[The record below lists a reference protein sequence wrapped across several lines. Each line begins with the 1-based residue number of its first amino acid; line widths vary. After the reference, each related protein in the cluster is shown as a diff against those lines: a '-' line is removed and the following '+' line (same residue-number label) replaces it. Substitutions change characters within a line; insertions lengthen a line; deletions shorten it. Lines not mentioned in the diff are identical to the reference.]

1 MAKTLLQEAI
11 AEAKQ
16 VREAAIKNA
25 TKQLEENL
33 TPSIKAALAQK
44 LEENVNL
51 DENEEESL
59 AESIM
64 SDFKEV
70 KPKASKQVKE
80 AADEDEKDN
89 AEEGS
94 EEEGGEEKD
103 SEKDSEESSEEGSEE
118 SNEKPE
124 GEESEEAD
132 KDSEKEDE
140 VDDDK
145 KISDLTVGELTDL
158 IQGIIASAAVP
169 APEGN
174 EGVDLE
180 PGDVEGAGEEAP
192 AGDLESTA
200 GEEATTT
207 DTVPGAEA
215 EEEPGSDDEEI
226 DLNEILKELEEEGSE
241 LSESDTNGTLGDP
254 KPQADQKPGN
264 TQSRQK
270 QCTKELAEAYRTI
283 RSLKRTLSEVNLL
296 NSKLVYT
303 TRMLRRDL
311 TESQKAEVISAFD
324 EAKSPAEVKVVYRT
338 LSESVRPSKRR
349 PITEGRERSFASRS
363 VGRSTAAQGVVES
376 NDMVRRMQQLAGII
390 D

>member
-33 TPSIKAALAQK
+33 TPSIKEALAQK
-44 LEENVNL
+44 LEEEVNL
-51 DENEEESL
+51 NENEEESL
-59 AESIM
+59 EESIM

-80 AADEDEKDN
+80 AADEDEKENDT
-89 AEEGS
+89 EEGS
-94 EEEGGEEKD
+94 EEDEKD

-118 SNEKPE
+118 GDEKPE
-124 GEESEEAD
+124 DEKSEEGGEESEEGG
-132 KDSEKEDE
+132 EI
-140 VDDDK
+140 DDDK

-158 IQGIIASAAVP
+158 IQDIVATASVP

-200 GEEATTT
+200 GEEATST

-215 EEEPGSDDEEI
+215 DQEPGSDDEEI
-226 DLNEILKELEEEGSE
+226 DLNEILKELEEEGSD
-241 LSESDTNGTLGDP
+241 LSESDTNGTLSDP
-254 KPQADQKPGN
+254 KPQAEQKPGN

-270 QCTKELAEAYRTI
+270 QCTKELAEAYKTI

-338 LSESVRPSKRR
+338 LSESVKPSKRR
-349 PITEGRERSFASRS
+349 SITEGRERSFASRS

>member
-33 TPSIKAALAQK
+33 TPSIKEALAQK
-44 LEENVNL
+44 LEEEVNL
-51 DENEEESL
+51 NENEEESL
-59 AESIM
+59 EESIM

-80 AADEDEKDN
+80 AADEDEKGNDT
-89 AEEGS
+89 EEGS
-94 EEEGGEEKD
+94 EEDDDEKG

-118 SNEKPE
+118 GAEKPE
-124 GEESEEAD
+124 NGESEEG
-132 KDSEKEDE
+132 SEGSEEGSDE
-140 VDDDK
+140 LDDDK

-158 IQGIIASAAVP
+158 IQDIVATASVP

-200 GEEATTT
+200 GEEATST
-207 DTVPGAEA
+207 DTVPGAD
-215 EEEPGSDDEEI
+215 EEPGSDDEEI

-241 LSESDTNGTLGDP
+241 LSESDTNGTLSDP
-254 KPQADQKPGN
+254 KPQAEQKPGN

-303 TRMLRRDL
+303 TRMLKRDL

-349 PITEGRERSFASRS
+349 SITEGRERSFASRS

-390 D
+390 N

>member
-33 TPSIKAALAQK
+33 TPSIKEALAQK
-44 LEENVNL
+44 LEEEVNL
-51 DENEEESL
+51 NENEEESL
-59 AESIM
+59 EESIM

-80 AADEDEKDN
+80 AADEDEKENDT
-89 AEEGS
+89 EEGS
-94 EEEGGEEKD
+94 EEDEKD

-118 SNEKPE
+118 GDEKPE
-124 GEESEEAD
+124 DEKSEEGGEESEEGG
-132 KDSEKEDE
+132 EI
-140 VDDDK
+140 DDDK

-158 IQGIIASAAVP
+158 IQDIVATASVP

-200 GEEATTT
+200 GEEATST

-215 EEEPGSDDEEI
+215 GEEPGSDDEEI
-226 DLNEILKELEEEGSE
+226 DLNEILKELEEEGSD
-241 LSESDTNGTLGDP
+241 LSESDTNGTLSDP
-254 KPQADQKPGN
+254 KPQAEQKPGN

-270 QCTKELAEAYRTI
+270 QCTKELAEAYKTI

-338 LSESVRPSKRR
+338 LSESVKPSKRR
-349 PITEGRERSFASRS
+349 SITEGRERSFASRS

>member
-33 TPSIKAALAQK
+33 TPSIKEALAQK
-44 LEENVNL
+44 LEEEVNL
-51 DENEEESL
+51 NENEEESL
-59 AESIM
+59 EESIM

-80 AADEDEKDN
+80 AADEDEKENDT
-89 AEEGS
+89 EEGS
-94 EEEGGEEKD
+94 EEDEKD

-118 SNEKPE
+118 GDEKPE
-124 GEESEEAD
+124 DGNSEEGSEGSEEGEEI
-132 KDSEKEDE
+132 
-140 VDDDK
+140 DDDK

-158 IQGIIASAAVP
+158 IQGIVATASVP

-200 GEEATTT
+200 GEEAAST

-215 EEEPGSDDEEI
+215 GEEPGSDDEEI
-226 DLNEILKELEEEGSE
+226 DLNEILKELEEEGSD
-241 LSESDTNGTLGDP
+241 LSESDTNGTLSDP
-254 KPQADQKPGN
+254 KPQAEQKPGN

-303 TRMLRRDL
+303 TRMLKRDL

-349 PITEGRERSFASRS
+349 SITEGRERSFASRS

>member
-33 TPSIKAALAQK
+33 TPSIKEALAQK
-44 LEENVNL
+44 LEEEVNL
-51 DENEEESL
+51 NENEEESL
-59 AESIM
+59 EESIM

-80 AADEDEKDN
+80 AADEDENEDG

-94 EEEGGEEKD
+94 EEGDEKD

-118 SNEKPE
+118 SDEKPE
-124 GEESEEAD
+124 DSEPEEGGEKSEEGEEI
-132 KDSEKEDE
+132 
-140 VDDDK
+140 DDDK

-158 IQGIIASAAVP
+158 IQGIVATASVP

-200 GEEATTT
+200 GEEATPT
-207 DTVPGAEA
+207 DVVPGTEA
-215 EEEPGSDDEEI
+215 GEEPGSDDEEI
-226 DLNEILKELEEEGSE
+226 DLNEILKELEEEGSD
-241 LSESDTNGTLGDP
+241 LSESDTNGTLSDP

-283 RSLKRTLSEVNLL
+283 RSLKKTLSEVNLL

-303 TRMLRRDL
+303 TRMLRKDL
-311 TESQKAEVISAFD
+311 TESQKAKVITAFD
-324 EAKSPAEVKVVYRT
+324 EAKSPTEVKVVYRT
-338 LSESVRPSKRR
+338 LSESVRPSRR
-349 PITEGRERSFASRS
+349 RSITEGRERSFASRS